1 MNPDYY
7 FTAVALIA
15 IVAYILWRTDSNN
28 NDPRSS

>member
-7 FTAVALIA
+7 FTAVAMAA
-15 IVAYILWRTDSNN
+15 ILCYIIWKND